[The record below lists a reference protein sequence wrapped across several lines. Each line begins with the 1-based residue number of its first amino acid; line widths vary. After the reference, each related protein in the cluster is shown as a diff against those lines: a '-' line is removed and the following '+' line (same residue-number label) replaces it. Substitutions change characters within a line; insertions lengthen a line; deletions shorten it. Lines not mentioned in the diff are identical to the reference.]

1 MNKVLENNF
10 IPILVFTLVLCYFLP
25 GLSNWLIPYVNLLLA
40 LTIFLMG
47 LNLEIDEVYKVIT
60 KPMPVIVGICT
71 LYLFMPFL
79 AFVFAKI
86 FTLPTEFA
94 IGLLLMGTA
103 PGGVASNIFVY
114 LAGADLPLSI
124 AMTSVSTFLT
134 PIILP
139 SLILLYARS
148 WVEVDFWSLMLSTLQ
163 VVLLPVLAGI
173 FFHKFFPKL
182 SCSLSSI
189 TPSLAIISVTLI
201 VATMFDLNHQKL
213 ETFNPETLTWLN
225 TAKMLAAIILH
236 NIFGWLIGYYF
247 SSIWIKNYKQLRAI
261 TIEVGLQNAGL
272 AMVLATAHFMPLAAV
287 PCMFAAIW
295 HLLSASF
302 IAKYWKANPIY

>member
-1 MNKVLENNF
+1 MNKILENNF
-10 IPILVFTLVLCYFLP
+10 IPLLLVTLVLCYFFP
-25 GLSNWLIPYVNLLLA
+25 GLSNVLMPYVNFLLA

-47 LNLEIDEVYKVIT
+47 LNLEIDEVYKVIS
-60 KPMPVIVGICT
+60 KPLPVIIGIST

-79 AFVFAKI
+79 AFAFAEI
-86 FTLPTEFA
+86 FSLPKEFA
-94 IGLLLMGTA
+94 IGLLLVGCA

-124 AMTSVSTFLT
+124 GMTSLSTFLT
-134 PIILP
+134 PIMLP
-139 SLILLYARS
+139 SLIFLYARS
-148 WVEVDFWSLMLSTLQ
+148 WVVVDYWSLVISTVE
-163 VVLLPVLAGI
+163 VVLLPVLLGI
-173 FFHKFFPKL
+173 LCHKFFPKL
-182 SCSLSSI
+182 AGKVSSA

-213 ETFNPETLTWLN
+213 ESFNTETLTWMN
-225 TAKMLAAIILH
+225 VTKMLAAIILH
-236 NIFGWLIGYYF
+236 NIFGWLAGYYF
-247 SSIWIKNYKQLRAI
+247 PRFWIKNYKQLRAI

-302 IAKYWKANPIY
+302 IAKYWKANQN

>member
-10 IPILVFTLVLCYFLP
+10 IPLLLITLVICYFYP
-25 GLSNWLIPYVNLLLA
+25 GLSDLLMPYVNFLLA

-47 LNLEIDEVYKVIT
+47 LNLEIDEVCKVIR
-60 KPMPVIVGICT
+60 KPLPVIIGICV

-79 AFVFAKI
+79 AFAFAKI
-86 FTLPTEFA
+86 FALPTEFA
-94 IGLLLMGTA
+94 IGLLLVGTA

-124 AMTSVSTFLT
+124 GMTTVSTFLT
-134 PIILP
+134 PIMLP
-139 SLILLYARS
+139 SLILFYARS
-148 WVEVDFWSLMLSTLQ
+148 WVAVDFWSLVLSTVQ
-163 VVLLPVLAGI
+163 VVLLPVLLGI
-173 FFHKFFPKL
+173 LFHKFFPKL
-182 SCSLSSI
+182 SRQLSSV

-213 ETFNPETLTWLN
+213 TSFNMETLTWIN
-225 TAKMLAAIILH
+225 VTKMLLAIILH
-236 NIFGWLIGYYF
+236 NIFGWLAGYYF
-247 SSIWIKNYKQLRAI
+247 PRFWIKNPKQLRAI

-302 IAKYWKANPIY
+302 IAKYWKANPN